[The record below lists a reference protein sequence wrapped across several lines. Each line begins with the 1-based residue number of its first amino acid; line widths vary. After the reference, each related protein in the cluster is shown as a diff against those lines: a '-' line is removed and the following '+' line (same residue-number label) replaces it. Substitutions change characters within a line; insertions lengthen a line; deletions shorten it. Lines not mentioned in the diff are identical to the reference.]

1 MSAQRRW
8 AAFGACV
15 GVCLAG
21 CRAKSAPE
29 PPPPEE
35 TRTPDRLTGKERLPE
50 AEIAFGL
57 ALPPGMHLVRHFNDA
72 AYFSGDL
79 PLENVFEHVKG
90 RVLAREVELLSDGM
104 LFPRAFIVG
113 DDTQRLVRIELDKTP
128 SGTLLHIR
136 DITPPPALT
145 GLSESEIWRKAG
157 RHPDGTP
164 VDQNQAY

>member
-1 MSAQRRW
+1 MSVRRRW
-8 AAFGACV
+8 AALGACL
-15 GVCLAG
+15 GVCLGG
-21 CRAKSAPE
+21 CRAKNAPE

-35 TRTPDRLTGKERLPE
+35 TRTPDRLTEKERLPE

-57 ALPPGMHLVRHFNDA
+57 ALPPGMHVVRLFKDA
-72 AYFSGDL
+72 AHFSGDL
-79 PLENVFEHVKG
+79 AFETVFEHVKE
-90 RVLAREVELLSDGM
+90 RVLARDVELLSDGV

-113 DDTQRLVRIELDKTP
+113 DDTQRLFLIELDKTP
-128 SGTLLHIR
+128 RGTLLHIR